1 MWGVWGWMCMY
12 MSVTV
17 CMEVRSQLARLDSN
31 LPICEFQNE
40 TWIAWFSILTNH
52 LASPANVL
60 YF

>member
-1 MWGVWGWMCMY
+1 MY

-17 CMEVRSQLARLDSN
+17 CMAVRSQLARLDSN

-40 TWIAWFSILTNH
+40 TWVAWFSILMNH